1 MKACPWQKRHRGLGS
16 KYWIFP
22 SFLTQGIF
30 QQHQSSGWTGKA
42 AEVVAEWRWCSARG
56 FKGSVQPC
64 PSIPEDWQQGM
75 SLCCGSVNPSLCRWL
90 LGWDGKLAGL
100 HNPRWNSCCPAL
112 VKMWGFMKLSECVLG
127 QKWTWPGLWFLH
139 EWFCKKQQ
147 LCSKFSAR
155 SSVRSWKK
163 EAGHG
168 YQQVGKTEVKFE
180 AGTLWENWN
189 VSSWQQHLGWDS
201 RVQAPEGQQQ
211 EGISSQKE
219 HSKKELHFLSNM
231 GRGKHQAWPD
241 SPKQIICSDSNI
253 SHCRCC
259 KDLENGA
266 KSWKS
271 LSLKDK
277 RAVLFYCRAVRQSLS
292 KGTSV
297 GGRARA
303 ESLDAS
309 QGFSLAFT
317 AGICTS
323 VLKIKKFICLINSRK
338 KKIFE
343 KNLTFLS

>member
-1 MKACPWQKRHRGLGS
+1 MGKRHSNTFPSSAQGEKKGEKDPITVLPQPHICIQGLLPIGMKACPWWKRHRGLGS

-42 AEVVAEWRWCSARG
+42 AVVVAEWRWCSARG

-64 PSIPEDWQQGM
+64 PSIPEEWQQGM
-75 SLCCGSVNPSLCRWL
+75 PLCCGSVNPSLCWWL
-90 LGWDGKLAGL
+90 LGWGGKLAGL

-112 VKMWGFMKLSECVLG
+112 VKMWGLMKLSGCALG

-163 EAGHG
+163 EAGYG

-180 AGTLWENWN
+180 GGTLWENWN

-219 HSKKELHFLSNM
+219 HSKKELHFLSIWGGESTKPGLTVPWM
-231 GRGKHQAWPD
+231 GQSQTDH
-241 SPKQIICSDSNI
+241 
-253 SHCRCC
+253 
-259 KDLENGA
+259 L
-266 KSWKS
+266 
-271 LSLKDK
+271 L
-277 RAVLFYCRAVRQSLS
+277 RQ
-292 KGTSV
+292 
-297 GGRARA
+297 
-303 ESLDAS
+303 
-309 QGFSLAFT
+309 
-317 AGICTS
+317 
-323 VLKIKKFICLINSRK
+323 
-338 KKIFE
+338 
-343 KNLTFLS
+343 